1 MISLCPISPVGACGA
16 VLRDGNI
23 DNRRRKRNLSFRKK
37 PPLSVGKER
46 QTYRERGAEKFDK
59 KDMRGVSQWKESTYK
74 VYSTD
79 SVGRGS
85 DADHLRPFAI
95 QHVHDGLEHAAVRV
109 GGPDNDD
116 FIHDFTPNGKGRR
129 PPARP
134 PPFAVLTILVSRQLS
149 ASRNFHH

>member
-1 MISLCPISPVGACGA
+1 MQIFPVPSGLIE
-16 VLRDGNI
+16 LRFGEYLL
-23 DNRRRKRNLSFRKK
+23 R
-37 PPLSVGKER
+37 SVGHAVKH
-46 QTYRERGAEKFDK
+46 
-59 KDMRGVSQWKESTYK
+59 GVFSMVE
-74 VYSTD
+74 VYFLACHEHAPVLVIDLQLSDTQHGGD
-79 SVGRGS
+79 RGS